1 MAKSRMEMPEDIR
14 RMAAEMMKAYDNRD
28 TRPQLRRGK
37 DPVVDT
43 SKGARLT
50 AKKPVR
56 LTLATALGADND
68 PMETAKEG
76 YRAVANGEAEDPIL
90 SPGAARAV
98 GAGLAAYQGLE
109 TAGGVSGAGA
119 TQYIKGSSGVVRPR
133 LAGYDDMATVTKG
146 TSGIHLLHKNGERDE
161 GASRSKRKPSAKTL
175 RNAMLG
181 LDALEITSKNGK
193 TGSTITSPYDGK
205 FIAATRYKA
214 LVSFL
219 SNPKSV
225 VNDAIIK
232 RVMDLP
238 GSHNVKAALVGRPDF
253 PIDRYL
259 TRIMNSGDFLVQKAV
274 ALREDLPRS
283 VLSKVKESDAAD
295 LSGFAAG
302 LAERKDLSE
311 DGMRLLMTHRSPAVR
326 GAVAGRSDLP
336 EDLVEAAFRDEA
348 PGVRYRAIMSGRVP
362 DAILKEAFYDR
373 DPLITATMARR
384 PDAPPELFQRLLS
397 TPPGDKYHEANVISA
412 LRNPRTRP
420 ADIMEWLRTS
430 LDSPVWK
437 LGAKDA
443 YKNRILIDTLSKRG
457 DLNMARVLSTMLL
470 GTSPERA
477 AGGATNPYFLE
488 NSNARDAARNYLK
501 VNAERAEKD
510 MDRPESKLSDAMRRR
525 AELFSSL
532 ANPANWFGK
541 DGVRLDQVG
550 LSKYA
555 SFLSDLAEAGVAP
568 ALTDVIPGSGVLNGT
583 NFRDIQYFPS
593 IVTKSPFLQREDAIR
608 MTEDALRETRELM
621 GYFGIPDYSA
631 PNKLSMVRDMSASS
645 LVRPEFVPDSG
656 DRPFLM
662 WAHPAIG
669 KTKFANGV
677 TYVDFDRIKGDRLP
691 QMLGPAYQSGF
702 EGRQAFRKKYPG
714 VLEDATSRLLDE
726 VIADPAYRGAVVMM
740 SDKSILRDRYGD
752 LDVIINT
759 PRDVFLRHE
768 AGRGAEASRD
778 PEVWKSDLDPL
789 IDAAR
794 GSGKVID
801 TGDYLSD
808 FFARP
813 DAMDRLAAAGAAGRI
828 EDRGSF
834 GHALA
839 PSGAPLPPDYLY
851 GFHSSFAGG
860 NRPVRWFLDPARVYE
875 DPRVSAYAS
884 DAYTA
889 DANEFVR
896 GGHNGLGAASLED
909 VDAAMRKNDSKGH
922 AAIVEYNS
930 IGGADWETR
939 HKLATALDRLFD
951 MRRLVSEIE
960 EGNRNLVAVHPSP
973 YYRSVYRPEIQDS
986 NLSAG
991 EIKLR
996 VPSEDLVNWSK
1007 AVLVPDGVL
1016 APGSAKGDYFRRT
1029 YPHVRIETYSGRDD
1043 FLDKSGA
1050 LGYEYSQAAK
1060 GGDTS
1065 ESVRAA
1071 GSAGGSVQ
1079 GKRESTAPTDEQLRE
1094 AAAFLRLVVEK
1105 GFAKTDDEIE
1115 KCERLARAIEAAVG
1129 AEPVKPKG
1137 APLEA
1142 RPLRPT
1148 AETQAAIDAGEADE
1162 DKDLFGRNGTV
1173 ETTAQDVEDFKA
1185 DADKDLFGRNGTV
1198 ETTAQDAEDFKS
1210 NADRAAAQPA
1220 APGQEQPAQQVA
1232 VQPRQE
1238 QPARQ
1243 AAVQPR
1249 QEQLA
1254 PGLARSGSR
1263 SNILEFNGR
1272 RISQREFDRI
1282 QAKFLEGGVAQQPQA
1297 ARPVQQPQVAAN
1309 DADDALKPNKLR
1321 QTTQVDSGRKDA
1333 LGRPLDEYG
1342 RVIA

>member
-1 MAKSRMEMPEDIR
+1 MPRKTEMPEDVR
-14 RMAAEMMKAYDNRD
+14 RMTAEMRKTYGSLGQ
-28 TRPQLRRGK
+28 RPRLEAWEGA
-37 DPVVDT
+37 VDT
-43 SKGARLT
+43 SKGARIG

-56 LTLATALGADND
+56 YTMATALGADND
-68 PMETAKEG
+68 PMETSKEG
-76 YRAVANGEAEDPIL
+76 YRAVANGEAKDPIL

-119 TQYIKGSSGVVRPR
+119 TKYIKGSRGVVRPR
-133 LAGYDDMATVTKG
+133 SAGYDDMATVTKG
-146 TSGIHLLHKNGERDE
+146 TSGIHLLHKNGARDE
-161 GASRSKRKPSAKTL
+161 GASRSKRKPSDKTL
-175 RNAMLG
+175 KNAMLG
-181 LDALEITSKNGK
+181 LDALEVTSRNGE
-193 TGSTITSPYDGK
+193 TGSTVMHPDGGQ
-205 FIAATRYKA
+205 FTAATRYKA
-214 LVSFL
+214 LISFL

-225 VNDAIIK
+225 VNDTIIK
-232 RVMDLP
+232 RVMSLP

-253 PIDRYL
+253 PVDQYL

-326 GAVAGRSDLP
+326 GAIAGRSDLP

-348 PGVRYRAIMSGRVP
+348 PGVKYKAIMSGRVP
-362 DAILKEAFYDR
+362 DALIKEAFDDP
-373 DPLITATMARR
+373 DPLITAVMSRR
-384 PDAPPELFQRLLS
+384 QDAPPELFRRLLS
-397 TPPGDKYHEANVISA
+397 TPPNDKYHEANVTAA
-412 LRNPRTRP
+412 LRNPRTKP
-420 ADIMEWLRTS
+420 EDIMEWLRSS

-437 LGAKDA
+437 LGTENA

-470 GTSPERA
+470 GVSQERA
-477 AGGATNPYFLE
+477 DSGATNPFYLE

-501 VNAERAEKD
+501 VNARRVEKD
-510 MDRPESKLSDAMRRR
+510 RDRPEARLSDAMRRR
-525 AELFSSL
+525 IALFSSL

-541 DGVRLDQVG
+541 DGVPLDKVG

-555 SFLSDLAEAGVAP
+555 SFLSDLSQSGVTP
-568 ALTDVIPGSGVLNGT
+568 ALTDTIPGSEVLNGT
-583 NFRDIQYFPS
+583 SFRDIQYFPD
-593 IVTKSPFLQREDAIR
+593 IVTKSPFLQRGDAIR
-608 MTEDALRETRELM
+608 MTEDVLRETRGLM
-621 GYFGIPDYSA
+621 NYFGIPEYSA
-631 PNKLSMVRDMSASS
+631 PNKLAMIRDLNANA
-645 LVRPEFVPDSG
+645 LVRPEFVPDSS

-691 QMLGPAYQSGF
+691 QMLGPAYQNGF

-726 VIADPAYRGAVVMM
+726 VIANPAYRGAVVMM
-740 SDKSILRDRYGD
+740 SDRSILRDRYGD

-759 PRDVFLRHE
+759 PRDVFLKHE

-839 PSGAPLPPDYLY
+839 PSGAPLSPDYLY
-851 GFHSSFAGG
+851 GFRSSFAGG
-860 NRPVRWFLDPARVYE
+860 DRPVRWFLDPARVYE
-875 DPRVSAYAS
+875 DPRVSAFRE
-884 DAYTA
+884 DAYTS
-889 DANEFVR
+889 DANEFVKD
-896 GGHNGLGAASLED
+896 GHRGLGTASLED
-909 VDAAMRKNDSKGH
+909 VDASMRKKDSKGR
-922 AAIVEYNS
+922 AAQMAYNS

-939 HKLATALDRLFD
+939 HKLATALNRLFD

-960 EGNRNLVAVHPSP
+960 EGNRNLAAVPPSP
-973 YYRSVYRPEIQDS
+973 YYRSVYRPENQRS

-1007 AVLVPDGVL
+1007 AVLVPDGML
-1016 APGSAKGDYFRRT
+1016 SPGSAKGDYFRRT
-1029 YPHVRIETYSGRDD
+1029 YPHVRIETYSDNND
-1043 FLDKSGA
+1043 FLDKSGS

-1060 GGDTS
+1060 GGNARGESKSSKVPKGHNPALDGYSGPRVVINPSTFRNEKDSLCVAFNEAFRILMQVNGFDPVAEPTEKQRKFFSDTAYADDELQMRRTILARICTFDTS
-1065 ESVRAA
+1065 V
-1071 GSAGGSVQ
+1071 
-1079 GKRESTAPTDEQLRE
+1079 TDPTDEQLQE
-1094 AAAFLRLVVEK
+1094 AVEFLDTVMEIGAPQDSSEQSAVRRIRDVL
-1105 GFAKTDDEIE
+1105 AKT
-1115 KCERLARAIEAAVG
+1115 A
-1129 AEPVKPKG
+1129 
-1137 APLEA
+1137 
-1142 RPLRPT
+1142 T
-1148 AETQAAIDAGEADE
+1148 A
-1162 DKDLFGRNGTV
+1162 GR
-1173 ETTAQDVEDFKA
+1173 
-1185 DADKDLFGRNGTV
+1185 
-1198 ETTAQDAEDFKS
+1198 
-1210 NADRAAAQPA
+1210 
-1220 APGQEQPAQQVA
+1220 
-1232 VQPRQE
+1232 
-1238 QPARQ
+1238 PAR
-1243 AAVQPR
+1243 
-1249 QEQLA
+1249 
-1254 PGLARSGSR
+1254 
-1263 SNILEFNGR
+1263 
-1272 RISQREFDRI
+1272 
-1282 QAKFLEGGVAQQPQA
+1282 
-1297 ARPVQQPQVAAN
+1297 
-1309 DADDALKPNKLR
+1309 
-1321 QTTQVDSGRKDA
+1321 
-1333 LGRPLDEYG
+1333 
-1342 RVIA
+1342 

>member
-1 MAKSRMEMPEDIR
+1 MARKTEMPEDVR
-14 RMAAEMMKAYDNRD
+14 RMTAEMRKTYDSLGQHPR
-28 TRPQLRRGK
+28 LEALKGA
-37 DPVVDT
+37 VDT
-43 SKGARLT
+43 SKGARIG
-50 AKKPVR
+50 AKKQAR
-56 LTLATALGADND
+56 QTLAMALGADVD

-76 YRAVANGEAEDPIL
+76 YRAVANGEIEDPAL
-90 SPGAARAV
+90 SPGVARAL

-119 TQYIKGSSGVVRPR
+119 TQYVKGRNGIVRPR
-133 LAGYDDMATVTKG
+133 LSGYDDTVSVARG
-146 TSGIHLLHKNGERDE
+146 TSGVHLLDK
-161 GASRSKRKPSAKTL
+161 SRAQDAGVRQNKKKPSDKTL

-193 TGSTITSPYDGK
+193 TGSTITNPDDGK

-214 LVSFL
+214 LISFL
-219 SNPKSV
+219 NNPKSV

-238 GSHNVKAALVGRPDF
+238 GSHNIKAALVGRPDF

-274 ALREDLPRS
+274 ALRKDLPKS
-283 VLSKVKESDAAD
+283 VLSKVKESDATD

-302 LAERKDLSE
+302 IAERPDLTE

-326 GAVAGRSDLP
+326 GAVAGRNDLP
-336 EDLVEAAFRDEA
+336 GDLVEAAFRDEA

-384 PDAPPELFQRLLS
+384 PDAPPELFRRLLS

-470 GTSPERA
+470 GVSQERA
-477 AGGATNPYFLE
+477 DSGATNPFYLE
-488 NSNARDAARNYLK
+488 NSNARDAARNYLE
-501 VNAERAEKD
+501 VNARRVGKD
-510 MDRPESKLSDAMRRR
+510 RDRPEARLSDAMRRR
-525 AELFSSL
+525 IALFSSL

-541 DGVRLDQVG
+541 DGVPLDKVG

-555 SFLSDLAEAGVAP
+555 SFLSDLSQAGVVP
-568 ALTDVIPGSGVLNGT
+568 ALTDTIPGSEALNGT
-583 NFRDIQYFPS
+583 SFRDIQYFPD
-593 IVTKSPFLQREDAIR
+593 IVTKSPFLQRGDAIR

-621 GYFGIPDYSA
+621 SYFGIPDYSA
-631 PNKLSMVRDMSASS
+631 PNKLSMIRDMSASS

-669 KTKFANGV
+669 KTKFANGE
-677 TYVDFDRIKGDRLP
+677 TYVDFDQIKGDRLP
-691 QMLGPAYQSGF
+691 QMLGPDYRSGF
-702 EGRQAFRKKYPG
+702 EGRQAFREKYPG

-726 VIADPAYRGAVVMM
+726 VIADPAYKGAVVMM

-768 AGRGAEASRD
+768 IGRGAEASRD
-778 PEVWKSDLDPL
+778 PEMWKSDLDPL

-801 TGDYLSD
+801 TSDYLSD

-813 DAMDRLAAAGAAGRI
+813 NAMDMLATAGAAGHI

-834 GHALA
+834 GHAVA

-851 GFHSSFAGG
+851 GFRSSFAGG
-860 NRPVRWFLDPARVYE
+860 DKPVRWFLDPARVYE
-875 DPRVSAYAS
+875 DPRISAYAS

-889 DANEFVR
+889 DANEFVL
-896 GGHNGLGAASLED
+896 GGHRGLGRASLEA
-909 VDAAMRKNDSKGH
+909 VDTDMRKKDSKGR
-922 AAIVEYNS
+922 AATVEYNS

-939 HKLATALDRLFD
+939 HKLTTALNRLFD

-960 EGNRNLVAVHPSP
+960 EGNRNLAAVPPSP
-973 YYRSVYRPEIQDS
+973 YYRSVYRPENQRS

-1007 AVLVPDGVL
+1007 AVLVPDGML
-1016 APGSAKGDYFRRT
+1016 SPGSAKGDYFRRT
-1029 YPHVRIETYSGRDD
+1029 YPHVRIETYSDNND
-1043 FLDKSGA
+1043 FLDKSGS

-1060 GGDTS
+1060 GGDT
-1065 ESVRAA
+1065 RADTKGGNA
-1071 GSAGGSVQ
+1071 SAV
-1079 GKRESTAPTDEQLRE
+1079 
-1094 AAAFLRLVVEK
+1094 
-1105 GFAKTDDEIE
+1105 
-1115 KCERLARAIEAAVG
+1115 
-1129 AEPVKPKG
+1129 PKG
-1137 APLEA
+1137 HNPALDGYSGP
-1142 RPLRPT
+1142 RIVVNPT
-1148 AETQAAIDAGEADE
+1148 T
-1162 DKDLFGRNGTV
+1162 FRN
-1173 ETTAQDVEDFKA
+1173 
-1185 DADKDLFGRNGTV
+1185 
-1198 ETTAQDAEDFKS
+1198 S
-1210 NADRAAAQPA
+1210 
-1220 APGQEQPAQQVA
+1220 
-1232 VQPRQE
+1232 
-1238 QPARQ
+1238 
-1243 AAVQPR
+1243 
-1249 QEQLA
+1249 
-1254 PGLARSGSR
+1254 
-1263 SNILEFNGR
+1263 
-1272 RISQREFDRI
+1272 
-1282 QAKFLEGGVAQQPQA
+1282 
-1297 ARPVQQPQVAAN
+1297 
-1309 DADDALKPNKLR
+1309 
-1321 QTTQVDSGRKDA
+1321 KDA
-1333 LGRPLDEYG
+1333 LCVAFNERFRIAMEQYGWVPKSEPTDVQRRFFSDTAYADDEEMLRRTIIARIIVLDTSVKDPTDAQLADAMEFLNMFREREKPSNQWEADALERIIRLVETVQPKG
-1342 RVIA
+1342 EAI